1 MIRKFLCCI
10 LCLVFTFLLS
20 GCWSYIGLD
29 EISMASGLAVDKD
42 EQSNRFKLAI
52 EMVDLSAST
61 KEKGPSTKIIE
72 SEGITIF
79 DAVRNAK
86 KKLSNKLYFGH
97 AKIIVLS
104 EDIAKEEDLINLVDL
119 FIRDKEMREN
129 IYVVISQEKT
139 ASDILKVQ
147 GTDQSNVSLELNN
160 IVSNDSKVTASTAPL
175 ELYGIYNIL
184 NYPGISATLPAFHN
198 VDSEKEK
205 KNEQQD
211 KSKSQEKDQE
221 QSEEKK
227 NSELNGTAVFKDQR
241 LVGYLTPEES
251 KYFLFIIDGIKG
263 GVLPI
268 STSENQDIDSSLE
281 VFKSKTKLSY
291 KNKKGE
297 LTIHIK
303 INTKVVLGEVT
314 EMSIQLN
321 EEDIK
326 KMEQKSSE
334 LLKKQMQN
342 LIKKVQKEYN
352 SDIFGFGNMIYR
364 KNPKLWAQLSDEW
377 DNIFPTLEVEIEP
390 KVEIINTALKKI

>member
-1 MIRKFLCCI
+1 MIRKFLCCM
-10 LCLVFTFLLS
+10 LCIIFTFLLS

-29 EISMASGLAVDKD
+29 EISMVSGLAVDKD
-42 EQSNRFKLAI
+42 NQSNHFKLSI
-52 EMVDLSAST
+52 EIFDLSAST
-61 KEKGPSTKIIE
+61 KEKGPKTKIIE
-72 SEGITIF
+72 TKGITIF

-104 EDIAKEEDLINLVDL
+104 EDIAKKEDLINLVDL
-119 FIRDKEMREN
+119 FIRDKETREN
-129 IYVVISQEKT
+129 VYVVISQEKT

-147 GTDQSNVSLELNN
+147 GIDQSNISQALNN
-160 IVSNDSKVTASTAPL
+160 IVSNDSKVTSSTAPL

-198 VDSEKEK
+198 VESEEEK

-211 KSKSQEKDQE
+211 KVKSQEKDQE
-221 QSEEKK
+221 QSEENK
-227 NSELNGTAVFKDQR
+227 NCELNGTAVFKNQR
-241 LVGYLTPEES
+241 LVGYLSPEES
-251 KYFLFIIDGIKG
+251 KYFLFITDGIKG

-268 STSENQDIDSSLE
+268 SSTGNTDIDSSLE
-281 VFKSKTKLSY
+281 IFHNKTNLSY
-291 KNKKGE
+291 EKKNGK
-297 LTIHIK
+297 LIIK
-303 INTKVVLGEVT
+303 VKIKTKVVLGEVM
-314 EMSIQLN
+314 EMSIELN

-326 KMEQKSSE
+326 KMEKQSSE

-364 KNPKLWAQLSDEW
+364 KNPKLWAQLSDQW
-377 DNIFPTLEVEIEP
+377 DNIFPTLEVEVEP